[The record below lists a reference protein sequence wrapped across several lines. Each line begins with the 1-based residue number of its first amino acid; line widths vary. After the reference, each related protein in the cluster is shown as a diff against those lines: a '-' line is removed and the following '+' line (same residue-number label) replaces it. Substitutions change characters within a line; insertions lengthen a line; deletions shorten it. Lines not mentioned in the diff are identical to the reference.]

1 MYISLSSSVSQSKF
15 VNSRAYNIPIK
26 DFAFTS
32 PTQYFLF
39 NLRLMEYE
47 KGELNE
53 EEFVNAV
60 EKDFK
65 EHQRLVAFNSKHWRD
80 SDEEYAIAYTKEF
93 G

>member
-1 MYISLSSSVSQSKF
+1 MENLKLKEYIK
-15 VNSRAYNIPIK
+15 NSWLK
-26 DFAFTS
+26 DFTFTS

-60 EKDFK
+60 KKDFK

-80 SDEEYAIAYTKEF
+80 SDEEYEIAYAKEF
-93 G
+93 GE